1 MECVA
6 VSFASAWA
14 DGAPSPV
21 DPLEN
26 RSVCVFVPSFW
37 RVLIFLRRRPGYRP
51 PGYRY
56 RVAGHQATSHQ
67 LRGTGRQVS
76 RYNVQGR
83 SPKTKTVTKTKIE
96 SPAAVRRA
104 CCGAAGA
111 AVVRLR
117 LLLATLAFRE

>member
-1 MECVA
+1 MFA
-6 VSFASAWA
+6 FFHSFCRA
-14 DGAPSPV
+14 
-21 DPLEN
+21 
-26 RSVCVFVPSFW
+26 
-37 RVLIFLRRRPGYRP
+37 LIFLRRRPGYRP
-51 PGYRY
+51 PGY